1 VSTIPPYQLWQ
12 TREEKAA
19 LEARNGLLLSE
30 SVEKMVE
37 PSKAGFRMTP
47 ELLCDLQSLA
57 IKDIYTCA
65 GKFRTVDVRITNTP
79 HVPPRWQ
86 DVPRY
91 AEEMC
96 SYVNG
101 NFGKSA
107 LHLAAYL
114 MWRHN
119 WIHPFAGGNGRTS
132 RAISYLVLNVR
143 LGFVLPGHN
152 TIAQQI
158 VKCRD
163 PYYDALKS
171 ADQSERDGRLDL
183 SAMEELLSN
192 MLAAQLLSVH
202 NKAQNSATQ

>member
-1 VSTIPPYQLWQ
+1 
-12 TREEKAA
+12 
-19 LEARNGLLLSE
+19 
-30 SVEKMVE
+30 
-37 PSKAGFRMTP
+37 
-47 ELLCDLQSLA
+47 
-57 IKDIYTCA
+57 
-65 GKFRTVDVRITNTP
+65 
-79 HVPPRWQ
+79 
-86 DVPRY
+86 
-91 AEEMC
+91 MC